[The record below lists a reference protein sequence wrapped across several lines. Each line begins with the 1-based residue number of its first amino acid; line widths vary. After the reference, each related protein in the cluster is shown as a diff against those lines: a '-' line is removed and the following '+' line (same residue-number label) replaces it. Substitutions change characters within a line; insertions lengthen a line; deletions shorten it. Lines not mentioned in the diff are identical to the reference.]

1 MPVPYSSSLSGC
13 LPVLLFYVAT
23 GSRGRLLY
31 FVCFWW
37 CLSCCPSISNLDC
50 FQFVKEK
57 LGDSGGHSRQRGSF
71 YKWYLV
77 GSCYKWW
84 TTATGGGDTL
94 AASNTMPIPATAST
108 MQCNAMQCN
117 AMQCNAM
124 RCNAMQC
131 LFLPLPVP
139 PASPPLQ
146 PNGSGTAQCFA
157 TSTSFTSF
165 PMSTGSFQDP
175 KS

>member
-94 AASNTMPIPATAST
+94 AASNTMPIPTTARATCITTIATQWLGHST
-108 MQCNAMQCN
+108 VFCPINVFY
-117 AMQCNAM
+117 
-124 RCNAMQC
+124 
-131 LFLPLPVP
+131 LFSNVYRLF
-139 PASPPLQ
+139 S
-146 PNGSGTAQCFA
+146 GSQKLVFC
-157 TSTSFTSF
+157 
-165 PMSTGSFQDP
+165 SFQMWNTLYFFLYFSWNSASNF
-175 KS
+175 KHV